1 MSDQNNDFD
10 QIFRD
15 RLSDQM
21 ATPPPAVWENIQ
33 AKRTFGH
40 VVANRI
46 SNNWGIFGTLLMLL
60 LAGGSSIVLFG
71 EEETSQYMYRANQIN
86 ESIVNNSI
94 SNQEQK
100 TNSNKTK
107 STNYISE
114 REYLRQNVTTESYGV
129 SVAEPSFVKD
139 SYYPSADELA
149 SLAKAGFVRPELPNS
164 NLSVYIEILEG
175 WESARPKSFT
185 RYYKMD
191 PMETRFVN
199 TTLIEA
205 DPKKVNIDFDYVL
218 PRVER
223 KTFWQRSSVLFAVTP
238 HSIHKSMKA
247 KYNLSSSY
255 LRDREKAENTRLAY
269 SVSGL
274 LQYELTKFRFIETG
288 INYTQIYEE
297 MHYEGEKRFSNQ
309 YNFVEIPLLLGFQN
323 RNSSWGWH
331 VKGGLGLQI
340 MNSYKGYILKRVDVF
355 GGEEEPQPLTRM
367 NKNTVKNYVNQEHTL
382 TNRQSKNEVANLED
396 EGENPF
402 KTRGVVNVHFAAGVT
417 YFHSETTSFLITPSF
432 RRSINS
438 ITTNEARFTEKLQYV
453 GISFGTRFKF

>member
-1 MSDQNNDFD
+1 MSDQINDFD

-33 AKRTFGH
+33 AKRNFGH

-60 LAGGSSIVLFG
+60 MAGGSSIVLFG
-71 EEETSQYMYRANQIN
+71 EEESNQYTYRANEIN
-86 ESIVNNSI
+86 ESTISNNATEVEQQRINNNSNTI
-94 SNQEQK
+94 NYQAKSRQTENQVKQTPIAQK
-100 TNSNKTK
+100 QIETAFD
-107 STNYISE
+107 
-114 REYLRQNVTTESYGV
+114 YGV
-129 SVAEPSFVKD
+129 
-139 SYYPSADELA
+139 YYPSADELA
-149 SLAKAGFVRPELPNS
+149 SLAKAGFVRPDLPNS
-164 NLSVYIEILEG
+164 KLSIYIKNLDG
-175 WESARPKSFT
+175 WESARPKAFS
-185 RYYKMD
+185 RYHQMD
-191 PMETRFVN
+191 LMEKQFVN
-199 TTLIEA
+199 RTLVKA
-205 DPKKVNIDFDYVL
+205 DPKRVEIDFDYVL

-238 HSIHKSMKA
+238 HTIHKTMKA

-274 LQYELTKFRFIETG
+274 LQYELTKHRFIETG

-297 MHYEGEKRFSNQ
+297 MYFEGKKRFSNQ
-309 YNFVEIPLLLGFQN
+309 YNFVEIPLLLGFQD
-323 RNSSWGWH
+323 RNSRWGWH

-355 GGEEEPQPLTRM
+355 GGEEKESLSRI
-367 NKNTVKNYVNQEHTL
+367 NKSTVKGYVNQDHNL
-382 TNRQSKNEVANLED
+382 SNKQSVNEVANLED

-402 KTRGVVNVHFAAGVT
+402 KTSGVINVHLAAGLT
-417 YFHSETTSFLITPSF
+417 YFHTEKTSFLITPSY
-432 RRSINS
+432 RRSVNS
-438 ITTNEARFTEKLQYV
+438 ITKGEARFTEKLQYV